1 VDNAILCDNLVIVSV
16 LPTDKLKSYGSPLQ
30 FDACQERSRT
40 RNELFAI
47 AGQLIAW
54 QRTLTNHLQSI
65 FGFHPLNLNQEG
77 TKKTEK
83 GSGDTQAEVSTAP
96 VANTLLVEPVNVAET
111 IDHNSAYLKKDVSK
125 VLSQSEQWDEI
136 ASFLEGVAAA
146 PSEIFGRSYA
156 VDQEFSH
163 NKSTCRDF
171 GGDATETG
179 NSCAIHLAEKVEYYG
194 TIPDYIIRDLT
205 LYILPCFYVF
215 LGSSVLTS
223 LLLRSNVDNHLVR
236 LTDRAT
242 IIQNGILGLIA
253 GSVVELFAAYFTA
266 SAQSTG
272 SLSIS
277 GIAFLAGYNIPRLF
291 SFLGS
296 LSGRVFPANEQ
307 RTAPRTGTS

>member
-1 VDNAILCDNLVIVSV
+1 M
-16 LPTDKLKSYGSPLQ
+16 PTDKFKVYGSPLQ
-30 FDACQERSRT
+30 FDACQERWRT

-54 QRTLTNHLQSI
+54 QRTLTNPLQSLL
-65 FGFHPLNLNQEG
+65 GFHPLTLNQEG
-77 TKKTEK
+77 TEKTEK
-83 GSGDTQAEVSTAP
+83 GSGDTQAEVSTAT
-96 VANTLLVEPVNVAET
+96 VANAPSVEPVNVPGT
-111 IDHNSAYLKKDVSK
+111 IDQNPAYLKRKLSG

-136 ASFLEGVAAA
+136 AGFLESVAAA

-163 NKSTCRDF
+163 NISTCRDF
-171 GGDATETG
+171 GGEATETG
-179 NSCAIHLAEKVEYYG
+179 NSCAIRLAEKVEYYG
-194 TIPDYIIRDLT
+194 TIPDSIISGLT
-205 LYILPCFYVF
+205 LYILPCLYGFV
-215 LGSSVLTS
+215 GSSVLT
-223 LLLRSNVDNHLVR
+223 LRLLRSNVDNHLVR

-253 GSVVELFAAYFTA
+253 GSVVGLFAAYFTA
-266 SAQSTG
+266 SGQSTG

-277 GIAFLAGYNIPRLF
+277 GIAFLAGYNIPLLF
-291 SFLGS
+291 SFLDS